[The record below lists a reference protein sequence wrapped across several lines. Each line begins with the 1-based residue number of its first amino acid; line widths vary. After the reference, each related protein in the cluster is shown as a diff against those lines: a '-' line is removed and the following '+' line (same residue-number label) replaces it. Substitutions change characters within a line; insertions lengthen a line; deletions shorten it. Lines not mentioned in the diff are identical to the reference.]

1 MQRETGRRGEALGDR
16 ARSAASL
23 VWVEAAAG
31 AEGSTPAAPA
41 MTHALVDLLST
52 PWSYAVV
59 LGIAALDALVPVV
72 PSETVAITGG
82 VLAGLG
88 ELSLETVIA
97 AAAIGAFGGDSS
109 AYLIGRRIGPTAR
122 ERIFRGARAKHALA
136 RAERQLAERGPY
148 LILIA
153 RFVPGGRT
161 ATTFTAGMVRFRAVV
176 FFAAAAVAAVAWAA
190 YAVLLGYYGG
200 RVFEDQPHLA
210 LAVALGIA
218 FAVTA
223 VVELTRWLRR

>member
-1 MQRETGRRGEALGDR
+1 
-16 ARSAASL
+16 
-23 VWVEAAAG
+23 
-31 AEGSTPAAPA
+31 
-41 MTHALVDLLST
+41 MTQALVDLLST
-52 PWSYAVV
+52 PWSYAVI

-72 PSETVAITGG
+72 PSETLAITGG

-88 ELSLETVIA
+88 DLDLLTVIA
-97 AAAIGAFGGDSS
+97 AAAIGAFAGDSS
-109 AYLIGRRIGPTAR
+109 AYLLGRTLGRPAR
-122 ERIFRGARAKHALA
+122 ERLFRAGRAQRALVW
-136 RAERQLAERGPY
+136 AEKQLAERGPY

-161 ATTFTAGMVRFRAVV
+161 ATTFTAGMVGFRAVV
-176 FFAAAAVAAVAWAA
+176 FFPIAAVAAVAWAC

-200 RVFEDQPHLA
+200 RIFEDRPLLA

-223 VVELTRWLRR
+223 VVELTRRLRRRRGR

>member
-1 MQRETGRRGEALGDR
+1 
-16 ARSAASL
+16 
-23 VWVEAAAG
+23 
-31 AEGSTPAAPA
+31 

-88 ELSLETVIA
+88 ELSLERVIA
-97 AAAIGAFGGDSS
+97 AAAIGAFAGDSS
-109 AYLIGRRIGPTAR
+109 AYLIGRRVGPTAR
-122 ERIFRGARAKHALA
+122 ERIFRGARAKRALA
-136 RAERQLAERGPY
+136 WAEKQLVERGPY

-161 ATTFTAGMVRFRAVV
+161 ATTFTAGMVHFRAVV
-176 FFAAAAVAAVAWAA
+176 FFAAAAVAAVAWAS

-200 RVFEDQPHLA
+200 RVFQDQPHLA
-210 LAVALGIA
+210 LAVALAIA

-223 VVELTRWLRR
+223 AVELARWLRR